1 MTCGLGLVPTC
12 LGQILSQSG
21 NRLYLIGNFPVSF
34 TDINPAEAVP
44 PRRPRPGRQAGQQC
58 RRRPSPGRGAPDTRN
73 EAGKGDPPVNFTR
86 SAAAIGALVALAG
99 AAAGCGSS
107 AGGGGTSA
115 AAAPAK
121 LTVWRMGPSVP
132 SQVTWMNGVVAQF
145 HTQFPSYKNTKVV
158 VDWIPWGNR
167 VTDWTNALT
176 SGKGGPDITELG
188 NTDTPG
194 IATQGALAN
203 ITSNVHGWSNGS
215 GIIPGNLA
223 NDTVSGNVYA
233 VPWFGGVRG
242 IWYRK
247 DQFPKAGI
255 SSPPTTWA
263 HLVTDAKALMKAYP
277 GSCGRGA
284 PSHYSNAIVSFIWG
298 AGGQVATARNG
309 KWTADLTSPQ
319 SEAGLKFYADLYLT
333 QHVSPSKYIGETELG
348 TPGATSGGTNE
359 DFALGKLDMYI
370 DGPWA
375 ESEMTPVSTKYKA
388 DWASFPIPSENGPSP
403 APAFSGGSDLG
414 VWVKSK
420 YQQADWDLVSV
431 MDSPAQ
437 STTFANA
444 QGFFPEFASKLS
456 GGAHAGIPVMA
467 GFAKAA
473 AYTQIAPLNS
483 KNWATADE
491 TDAILPT
498 MMKALMQGANFSTTV
513 SKANTQLQNVLN
525 TGSETG

>member
-1 MTCGLGLVPTC
+1 
-12 LGQILSQSG
+12 
-21 NRLYLIGNFPVSF
+21 
-34 TDINPAEAVP
+34 
-44 PRRPRPGRQAGQQC
+44 
-58 RRRPSPGRGAPDTRN
+58 
-73 EAGKGDPPVNFTR
+73 
-86 SAAAIGALVALAG
+86 
-99 AAAGCGSS
+99 
-107 AGGGGTSA
+107 
-115 AAAPAK
+115 
-121 LTVWRMGPSVP
+121 
-132 SQVTWMNGVVAQF
+132 
-145 HTQFPSYKNTKVV
+145 V

-247 DQFPKAGI
+247 DQFAKAGI

-263 HLVTDAKALMKAYP
+263 QLVADAKALMKAYP
-277 GSCGRGA
+277 GSYGLGA
-284 PSHYSNAIVSFIWG
+284 PSNYTNAIVSYIWG
-298 AGGQVATARNG
+298 AGGQVATQRNG
-309 KWTADLTSPQ
+309 KWVGQLTTPQ
-319 SEAGLKFYADLYLT
+319 AEAGIKFYADLYLS
-333 QHVSPSKYIGETELG
+333 QHLSPSKYVGQTELG
-348 TPGATSGGTNE
+348 SPGATSGGSNE
-359 DFALGKLDMYI
+359 DFALGKLDMYV

-375 ESEMTPVSTKYKA
+375 QSELTAVSKKYAA
-388 DWASFPIPSENGPSP
+388 DWASFPIPSENGPAP

-420 YQQADWDLVSV
+420 YTQADWDLMSV

-437 STTFANA
+437 ATTFANA
-444 QGFFPEFASKLS
+444 QGFFPEFTSKLS
-456 GGAHAGIPVMA
+456 GGAYAGNPVMA

-473 AYTQIAPLNS
+473 AYTQISPLNS
-483 KNWATADE
+483 KNWATADA
-491 TDAILPT
+491 TDAIIPT
-498 MMKALMQGANFSTTV
+498 MMKALMQGANFSATV

-525 TGSETG
+525 TGSLTG